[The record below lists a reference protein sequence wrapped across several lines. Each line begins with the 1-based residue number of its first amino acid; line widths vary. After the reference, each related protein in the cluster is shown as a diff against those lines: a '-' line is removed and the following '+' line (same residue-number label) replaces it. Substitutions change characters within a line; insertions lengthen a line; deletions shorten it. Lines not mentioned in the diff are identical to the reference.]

1 MRLVGTWSIA
11 AQAIT
16 SLALVIF
23 AVLGF
28 NTWKRQVRKGMN
40 VVWTVMAALHRGA
53 VSFQRVATELLVSGT
68 PVDFDVVRYRN
79 DRALGGYLKELEE
92 QCVFE
97 PVTHIWTR
105 RKQSWLVL
113 PGTIAQW
120 QESPTPVA
128 FAAALGQMSLLFH
141 E

>member
-28 NTWKRQVRKGMN
+28 STWKRQVRKGMN
-40 VVWTVMAALHRGA
+40 VVWTVMAALHRGD

-79 DRALGGYLKELEE
+79 DMDTLFLDRA
-92 QCVFE
+92 
-97 PVTHIWTR
+97 
-105 RKQSWLVL
+105 
-113 PGTIAQW
+113 
-120 QESPTPVA
+120 
-128 FAAALGQMSLLFH
+128 
-141 E
+141 